1 MASAPQPAVA
11 RRPVVAAPAA
21 NPPGG
26 SRVARPQRGPS
37 ARRPSRRVVIDTA
50 ASRPQR
56 DTRQRGRRGRGEH
69 RTERREEVPAPTGP
83 ATVRS
88 GVTVKDLAAALG
100 ISTAQIQKIMMGL
113 GELVGITQTLTNEAV
128 EMIGAEL
135 EREITITSAA
145 DEVTTEETFDDAP
158 EDLVPR
164 APVVTIMGHVDHGK
178 TSLLDAIRETSV
190 VSGEA
195 GGITQHIGAYQ
206 AIVGDDGR
214 AVTFL
219 DTPGHEAFTAMRA
232 RAGRVTD
239 VVVLV
244 VAADDGVMPQ
254 TVEAID
260 HAKAAEV
267 PIVVAVNKIDRPDAN
282 PERVRTELTTLG
294 LQPEEWGGSTIFVDV
309 SAKERTGLH
318 QLLEMLLLQADIL
331 ELKAN
336 PKADAQGVVIE
347 SRLDIG
353 RGPIATVLV
362 QRGTLGA
369 GVALVAGDA
378 WGKVRALEDDHGRK
392 TKEAGPSVP
401 VEVLGFDHPPPAG
414 ERFRVVESER
424 VARQE
429 AQQRAQRLRE
439 EQLARRQ
446 KSVSL
451 EQLFSQ
457 IKEGG
462 ARELNLVIKAD
473 VQGSVEAAIGEVEK
487 IKHSEVSVR
496 VIRTGVGGI
505 AESDVM
511 LAAASKAIVVGFN
524 VRPNAEAKAAAEREG
539 VDVRTYRVIY
549 QLTEDIQKALVGMLT
564 PDQVEEVLGEA
575 EVRATFRASR
585 LGVICGCMVTSGVI
599 QRNGRVRLVREGA
612 VVWEGNI
619 ASLRRVQE
627 DVREVAQGLECG
639 ILLENYNDAKVGD
652 TIECFVTRQVER
664 TTLDEPAADG
674 LIRSAVL
681 TRRRA
686 RGERDARGAVGALAH
701 VALDERVA
709 VELRAHGGAH
719 GAGAAPVHDLDLGQA
734 REVGVVDELAHGFAR
749 LVGALAAQVE
759 QARRV
764 RHRRRPHAHR
774 GLGVARRPRALG
786 VGLELLEG
794 HVHAHRPALDERHA
808 VDDLGDHAAQAE
820 RPRAHGVAGLRARA
834 SGAPARRAPRRS
846 RVRRRWRV
854 RVGGAEPAVAVGLG
868 RAFRRTRSLAP
879 PALLAARRAQLLAQ
893 RLELAAVRGEVA
905 LRVEAGAF
913 ALLGDGRLAPRR
925 RRRAAPARGARLL
938 AQRRR
943 LAALHLGLGAQPHR
957 GLLGARGL
965 AQQALRLDAL
975 RRESR
980 ARSLDHA
987 ARRARA
993 VARSRARGRG
1003 PGARA

>member
-1 MASAPQPAVA
+1 
-11 RRPVVAAPAA
+11 
-21 NPPGG
+21 
-26 SRVARPQRGPS
+26 
-37 ARRPSRRVVIDTA
+37 
-50 ASRPQR
+50 
-56 DTRQRGRRGRGEH
+56 
-69 RTERREEVPAPTGP
+69 
-83 ATVRS
+83 
-88 GVTVKDLAAALG
+88 
-100 ISTAQIQKIMMGL
+100 
-113 GELVGITQTLTNEAV
+113 
-128 EMIGAEL
+128 
-135 EREITITSAA
+135 
-145 DEVTTEETFDDAP
+145 
-158 EDLVPR
+158 
-164 APVVTIMGHVDHGK
+164 MGHVDHGK

-206 AIVGDDGR
+206 AVVGDDGR

-309 SAKERTGLH
+309 SAKEHTGLE

-336 PKADAQGVVIE
+336 PNADAQGVVIE

-362 QRGTLGA
+362 QRGTLKA

-392 TKEAGPSVP
+392 AKEAGPSVP

-599 QRNGRVRLVREGA
+599 QRSGRVRLVREGA

-627 DVREVAQGLECG
+627 DVREVSQGLECG

-664 TTLDEPAADG
+664 TTLDEPAAAA
-674 LIRSAVL
+674 S
-681 TRRRA
+681 TRPDLGRRP
-686 RGERDARGAVGALAH
+686 RGQRDARRAVGALAR
-701 VALDERVA
+701 VALDQRVP
-709 VELRAHGGAH
+709 VELLAHGRAHGAR
-719 GAGAAPVHDLDLGQA
+719 AAAVHDLDLGQA
-734 REVGVVDELAHGFAR
+734 RQVGVVDELPHCLAR

-764 RHRRRPHAHR
+764 RHRGRAHAHGR
-774 GLGVARRPRALG
+774 LGGAGRAA
-786 VGLELLEG
+786 VRIGLELLDRD
-794 HVHAHRPALDERHA
+794 VHAHRPALDERDA
-808 VDDLGDHAAQAE
+808 VDDLGDHAAQPE
-820 RPRAHGVAGLRARA
+820 RAGAHRVADLERARLPH
-834 SGAPARRAPRRS
+834 GRVQRLVDRAA
-846 RVRRRWRV
+846 
-854 RVGGAEPAVAVGLG
+854 GGAGARIGRAQPAVALGLG
-868 RAFRRTRSLAP
+868 LARLGARGFLP
-879 PALLAARRAQLLAQ
+879 PALLAARGAQLLAQ
-893 RLELAAVRGEVA
+893 RLELAPVRGEIA
-905 LRVEAGAF
+905 LRLAAGAL
-913 ALLGDGRLAPRR
+913 ALLGDGGRRGLGRRALRLPRAGR
-925 RRRAAPARGARLL
+925 PARAAPPPRRARPRPPRAGAPRP
-938 AQRRR
+938 ARSARPR
-943 LAALHLGLGAQPHR
+943 AAAVPSR
-957 GLLGARGL
+957 SAPAPAPRGL
-965 AQQALRLDAL
+965 AR
-975 RRESR
+975 SR
-980 ARSLDHA
+980 S
-987 ARRARA
+987 RRARA
-993 VARSRARGRG
+993 GERSRARARG
-1003 PGARA
+1003 PGRPSVSV

>member
-1 MASAPQPAVA
+1 
-11 RRPVVAAPAA
+11 
-21 NPPGG
+21 
-26 SRVARPQRGPS
+26 
-37 ARRPSRRVVIDTA
+37 
-50 ASRPQR
+50 
-56 DTRQRGRRGRGEH
+56 
-69 RTERREEVPAPTGP
+69 
-83 ATVRS
+83 
-88 GVTVKDLAAALG
+88 
-100 ISTAQIQKIMMGL
+100 MMGL

-145 DEVTTEETFDDAP
+145 DEVEAAEIFDDAA
-158 EDLVPR
+158 EDLIPR
-164 APVVTIMGHVDHGK
+164 APVVTILGHVDHGK

-206 AIVGDDGR
+206 AVVGDDGR

-239 VVVLV
+239 VAVLV

-282 PERVRTELTTLG
+282 PERVRTELTQLG
-294 LQPEEWGGSTIFVDV
+294 LQPEEWGGETIFVDV
-309 SAKERTGLH
+309 SAKERTGLD
-318 QLLEMLLLQADIL
+318 QLLEMLLLQADVL

-336 PKADAQGVVIE
+336 PNADAQGVVIE

-353 RGPIATVLV
+353 RGPVATVLV
-362 QRGTLGA
+362 QRGTLRA

-392 TKEAGPSVP
+392 AKEAGPVGP
-401 VEVLGFDHPPPAG
+401 GRGA
-414 ERFRVVESER
+414 
-424 VARQE
+424 
-429 AQQRAQRLRE
+429 RLRPSAARRRALPRRRVGARRAPGGAAARPAPARGAARTPPE
-439 EQLARRQ
+439 VGLARAALLAR
-446 KSVSL
+446 SRR
-451 EQLFSQ
+451 
-457 IKEGG
+457 
-462 ARELNLVIKAD
+462 AARRELNLVIKAD

-599 QRNGRVRLVREGA
+599 QRNGRVRLVRDGA

-664 TTLDEPAADG
+664 TTLDEPAATR
-674 LIRSAVL
+674 LI
-681 TRRRA
+681 
-686 RGERDARGAVGALAH
+686 G
-701 VALDERVA
+701 
-709 VELRAHGGAH
+709 
-719 GAGAAPVHDLDLGQA
+719 
-734 REVGVVDELAHGFAR
+734 
-749 LVGALAAQVE
+749 
-759 QARRV
+759 
-764 RHRRRPHAHR
+764 
-774 GLGVARRPRALG
+774 
-786 VGLELLEG
+786 
-794 HVHAHRPALDERHA
+794 
-808 VDDLGDHAAQAE
+808 
-820 RPRAHGVAGLRARA
+820 
-834 SGAPARRAPRRS
+834 
-846 RVRRRWRV
+846 
-854 RVGGAEPAVAVGLG
+854 
-868 RAFRRTRSLAP
+868 
-879 PALLAARRAQLLAQ
+879 
-893 RLELAAVRGEVA
+893 
-905 LRVEAGAF
+905 
-913 ALLGDGRLAPRR
+913 
-925 RRRAAPARGARLL
+925 
-938 AQRRR
+938 
-943 LAALHLGLGAQPHR
+943 
-957 GLLGARGL
+957 
-965 AQQALRLDAL
+965 
-975 RRESR
+975 
-980 ARSLDHA
+980 
-987 ARRARA
+987 
-993 VARSRARGRG
+993 
-1003 PGARA
+1003 